1 MQSRT
6 FVVQDQSVQPFGLCG
21 QRDLAAGWG
30 PNGSGGWPRGWEKRL
45 RGPRTARGKDTPCGL
60 GLGDLMHLGVRPQ
73 EKPLNSQPFS
83 LASFERESQNL
94 TLPLTKVER
103 LNCSLLINS
112 MFSGRQIVVRPNQC
126 CVTAIRSGNHSAAC
140 LLRLLRPP
148 LPLASLSAPEP
159 RNGRGAIGRSLRM
172 GRRL

>member
-1 MQSRT
+1 MWFRT
-6 FVVQDQSVQPFGLCG
+6 RASSPLGCVVSGTLPQGGG
-21 QRDLAAGWG
+21 QMGVEAG
-30 PNGSGGWPRGWEKRL
+30 PEGWEKRL

-112 MFSGRQIVVRPNQC
+112 MFSGRQIVVRPSQC

-159 RNGRGAIGRSLRM
+159 RNGRGTIGRSLRM